1 MAGKNRRPPPDMKR
15 ELLKKGSSFS
25 FFQVI
30 RLLRLLERTSGA
42 ANNADITDTEHIR
55 IRPKLSLA
63 FPPSDVDNIEE
74 LEGEDPGFLVNTTFL
89 GLYGTSSPLPVFYT
103 EDLMEEASSDESVSR
118 DFLDIFNHRLFLL
131 LFKCWSKY
139 RQHLK
144 VVEEQDSQY
153 LERLFCL
160 VGLGEKAFRD
170 NIPEPYSLIR
180 YAGLLT
186 QYPRSSLGLRT
197 LLKDAAGGIPLE
209 IIPCVGAKTAIPE
222 EQRFHL
228 GISGCS
234 LGEDSFLG
242 NEILDRTSKFRIQVG
257 PLKQNQYQEF
267 VPGAPKYD
275 LLTFLTNLYLV
286 EPLKYEVECI
296 LSNVQLSPA
305 CLGGPKW
312 SALGMDTWMF
322 SGEAPSEMRAVFAS
336 QS

>member
-1 MAGKNRRPPPDMKR
+1 MKR
-15 ELLKKGSSFS
+15 ELLHHGRSFS

-30 RLLRLLERTSGA
+30 RLLRLLERTAGA
-42 ANNADITDTEHIR
+42 GSNADITDTEHIR

-63 FPPSDVDNIEE
+63 FPPSDVDSIEE
-74 LEGEDPGFLVNTTFL
+74 LDGEDPRFLVNTTFL

-103 EDLMEEASSDESVSR
+103 EDLMEEASSDESISR

-131 LFKCWSKY
+131 LFKSWSKY

-144 VVEEQDSQY
+144 VVEERDTMY

-170 NIPEPYSLIR
+170 NIHEPYSLIR

-186 QYPRSSLGLRT
+186 QHPRSSLGLRT
-197 LLKDAAGGIPLE
+197 LLKDALGGIPLK
-209 IIPCVGAKTAIPE
+209 IIPCVGDKTAIPE

-242 NEILDRTSKFRIQVG
+242 NEILDRSSKFRIQIG
-257 PLKQNQYQEF
+257 PLQQDQYQEF
-267 VPGAPKYD
+267 VPGAPKYQ
-275 LLTFLTNLYLV
+275 LLAFLTNFYLV

-296 LSNVQLSPA
+296 LAATEISPV
-305 CLGGPKW
+305 CLGAPRW

-322 SGEAPSEMRAVFAS
+322 SGEAPTEMRAVFYP

>member
-1 MAGKNRRPPPDMKR
+1 MKH
-15 ELLKKGSSFS
+15 ELLKKGRRFS

-30 RLLRLLERTSGA
+30 RMLRLLKRA
-42 ANNADITDTEHIR
+42 AGDGSNADITDTGHIR

-63 FPPSDVDNIEE
+63 FPPSDVDSIQE
-74 LEGEDPGFLVNTTFL
+74 LEGEDPRFLVNTTFL

-139 RQHLK
+139 RQHIK
-144 VVEEQDSQY
+144 VVEERDSMY

-160 VGLGEKAFRD
+160 VGLGEKAFRQD
-170 NIPEPYSLIR
+170 VPEPYPLIR

-186 QYPRSSLGLRT
+186 QFPRSSLGLRT
-197 LLKDAAGGIPLE
+197 LLKDALGGISLE
-209 IIPCVGAKTAIPE
+209 IIPCVGTKTAIPE

-242 NEILDRTSKFRIQVG
+242 NEILDRSSKFRIRIG
-257 PLKQNQYQEF
+257 PLQQDQYQEF
-267 VPGAPKYD
+267 LPGAQKYQ
-275 LLTFLTNLYLV
+275 LLTFLTNFYLV
-286 EPLKYEVECI
+286 EPLTYEVECI
-296 LSNVQLSPA
+296 LSTVHISPV
-305 CLGGPKW
+305 CLGAPRW

-322 SGEAPSEMRAVFAS
+322 SGEAPAEMRAVFYP

>member
-1 MAGKNRRPPPDMKR
+1 MKHDLLRHGRR
-15 ELLKKGSSFS
+15 FS

-30 RLLRLLERTSGA
+30 RLLRQLERTTGA
-42 ANNADITDTEHIR
+42 DSNADITDTGHIR

-63 FPPSDVDNIEE
+63 FPSSDVDSIEE
-74 LEGEDPGFLVNTTFL
+74 LDGEEPRFLVNTTFL

-144 VVEEQDSQY
+144 VVEERDPLY

-160 VGLGEKAFRD
+160 VGLGEKAFRQD
-170 NIPEPYSLIR
+170 LPEPYPLIR

-186 QYPRSSLGLRT
+186 QYPRSALGLRT
-197 LLKDAAGGIPLE
+197 LLKDALGGIPLE
-209 IIPCVGAKTAIPE
+209 IIPCVGAMTAIPE
-222 EQRFHL
+222 EQRFQL
-228 GISGCS
+228 GISACS

-242 NEILDRTSKFRIQVG
+242 DEILDRTSKFRIHIG
-257 PLKQNQYQEF
+257 PLQQDHYQEF
-267 VPGAPKYD
+267 LPGAQKYQ
-275 LLTFLTNLYLV
+275 LLTFLTNFYLT
-286 EPLKYEVECI
+286 EPLTYDVECI
-296 LSNVQLSPA
+296 LSSVQISPV
-305 CLGGPKW
+305 CLGAPRW

-322 SGEAPSEMRAVFAS
+322 SGEAPAEMRAVFS
-336 QS
+336 PQS

>member
-1 MAGKNRRPPPDMKR
+1 MKG
-15 ELLKKGSSFS
+15 ELLRHGHTYS

-30 RLLRLLERTSGA
+30 RLLRLLEHTAGA
-42 ANNADITDTEHIR
+42 GSNADITDTEHIR

-63 FPPSDVDNIEE
+63 FPPSDVDSIEE
-74 LEGEDPGFLVNTTFL
+74 LDGEDPRFLVNTTFL

-103 EDLMEEASSDESVSR
+103 EDLMEEVSSDESISR
-118 DFLDIFNHRLFLL
+118 DFLDIFNHRLYML

-160 VGLGEKAFRD
+160 VGLGEKAFRED
-170 NIPEPYSLIR
+170 IPEPYRLIR

-186 QYPRSSLGLRT
+186 QFPRSSLGLQT
-197 LLKDAAGGIPLE
+197 LLKDALGIPLE
-209 IIPCVGAKTAIPE
+209 IIPCIGTKTAIPE
-222 EQRFHL
+222 EQKFYL
-228 GISGCS
+228 GISGCT

-242 NEILDRTSKFRIQVG
+242 NEILDRTSKFRIKIG
-257 PLKQNQYQEF
+257 PIQQDQYQEF
-267 VPGAPKYD
+267 LPGAHKYH
-275 LLTFLTNLYLV
+275 LLTFLTNFYLV

-296 LSNVQLSPA
+296 LSAVQTQPA
-305 CLGGPKW
+305 CLSAPRW

-322 SGEAPSEMRAVFAS
+322 SGEAPAEMRAVFYP

>member
-1 MAGKNRRPPPDMKR
+1 MKH
-15 ELLKKGSSFS
+15 ELLRHGRTFS

-30 RLLRLLERTSGA
+30 RLLRQLERTSGSGSD
-42 ANNADITDTEHIR
+42 ADITDTDYIR

-63 FPPSDVDNIEE
+63 FPPSDVDSIEE
-74 LEGEDPGFLVNTTFL
+74 LDGEDPRFLVNTTFL
-89 GLYGTSSPLPVFYT
+89 GLYGASSPLPVFYT

-118 DFLDIFNHRLFLL
+118 DFLDIFNHPLFLL

-144 VVEEQDSQY
+144 IVEEQDAQY

-160 VGLGEKAFRD
+160 VGLGEKAFRQD
-170 NIPEPYSLIR
+170 IPEPYSLIR

-197 LLKDAAGGIPLE
+197 LLKDALGGIPLE

-234 LGEDSFLG
+234 LGENSFLG
-242 NEILDRTSKFRIQVG
+242 NEILDRTSKFRIQIG
-257 PLKQNQYQEF
+257 PLQQDQYQEF
-267 VPGAPKYD
+267 VPGAPKYN
-275 LLTFLTNLYLV
+275 LLTFLTNFYLV

-296 LSNVQLSPA
+296 LSAVQISPA
-305 CLGGPKW
+305 CLGAPKW

-322 SGEAPSEMRAVFAS
+322 SGEAPTDMRAVFAP

>member
-1 MAGKNRRPPPDMKR
+1 MKT
-15 ELLKKGSSFS
+15 ELLRHGRRFS

-30 RLLRLLERTSGA
+30 RLLRQLEHIAKDGSA
-42 ANNADITDTEHIR
+42 ADITDTGHIR

-63 FPPSDVDNIEE
+63 FPSSDVDSIEE
-74 LEGEDPGFLVNTTFL
+74 LDGENSSFRVNTAFL

-103 EDLMEEASSDESVSR
+103 EDLMEEESLDESISR

-131 LFKCWSKY
+131 LFKSWSKY

-144 VVEEQDSQY
+144 VVEERDPMY

-160 VGLGEKAFRD
+160 VGLGEKAFRKD
-170 NIPEPYSLIR
+170 ISEPYSLIR

-197 LLKDAAGGIPLE
+197 LLKDALGNIPLE
-209 IIPCVGAKTAIPE
+209 IIPCVGGTTAIPE

-228 GISGCS
+228 GISGGS
-234 LGEDSFLG
+234 LGQDSFLG
-242 NEILDRTSKFRIQVG
+242 NEILDRTSKFRIKIG
-257 PLKQNQYQEF
+257 PLQQDQYQEF
-267 VPGAPKYD
+267 VPGGQKYE
-275 LLTFLTNLYLV
+275 LLTFLTNFYLV
-286 EPLKYEVECI
+286 EPLKYEIECI
-296 LSNVQLSPA
+296 LSAVKLSPV
-305 CLGGPKW
+305 CLGAQKW

-322 SGEAPSEMRAVFAS
+322 SGEAPAEMRAVYAP